1 MNFRRHHISAVC
13 ILVVFLFLGCN
24 FVIAAPD
31 KQNEDAC
38 RSVFKEN
45 PEAGDPSK
53 SAPLVMAIFGDSI
66 MWGQG
71 LKERD
76 KFWCRTRQWLELK
89 TGREV
94 KPYVYAHAGAV
105 IEEKS
110 LLSQPLG
117 KDSYEF
123 ILKVRE
129 EGEEVNVSFPTII
142 EQVDTAAEEFE
153 TRTEKV
159 DLVLVDG
166 CINDLNLRTLLN
178 AGKTEKDIEEQTGT
192 FCRAP
197 MERLLRRINEKF
209 PNAYVVVTGY
219 YPLVYK
225 GIPIEKNGKT
235 EYKSGTAKNRLTEY
249 LVKIL
254 GENPTC
260 ANPEEDTFVCLDRL
274 SRAWHEASNKALNDA
289 VKAVNGSTG
298 ANKELIHFAELHF
311 PPEYGFSTKQTMLW
325 NIRFGATNAGGLRKV
340 VAVLLDIFRA
350 LDTNDDTWDLRE
362 KQCSRSE
369 KELNKRLGQLTDRD
383 QKKKVKKQLQWFES
397 ICKRGSLAHP
407 NKFGAALYAQS
418 IIGRLDAILAKTRW
432 LEAEVAK

>member
-1 MNFRRHHISAVC
+1 MLA
-13 ILVVFLFLGCN
+13 VFLYLGCN
-24 FVIAAPD
+24 SVIAAPD
-31 KQNEDAC
+31 KHNEDAC
-38 RSVFKEN
+38 RSAFEEN
-45 PEAGDPSK
+45 PKARDPAK
-53 SAPLVMAIFGDSI
+53 STPLVMAIFGDSI

-76 KFWCRTRQWLELK
+76 KFWCRTKQWLELK

-94 KPYVYAHAGAV
+94 KHHPYAHAGAV
-105 IEEKS
+105 IEEES

-123 ILKVRE
+123 VLKVTE
-129 EGEEVNVSFPTII
+129 EGKEVNVSFPTII
-142 EQVDTAAEEFE
+142 QQVDTAAKQFEE
-153 TRTEKV
+153 RSEKV

-178 AGKTEKDIEEQTGT
+178 AGKTEEEIETQTVT
-192 FCRAP
+192 FCHNP
-197 MERLLRRINEKF
+197 MDRLLRRINEKF

-225 GIPIEKNGKT
+225 GVPIEKNRKT
-235 EYKSGTAKNRLTEY
+235 EYKNGTAKNRLTEY

-254 GENPTC
+254 GKNPTC

-274 SRAWHEASNKALNDA
+274 SRAWHEASNKALKDA
-289 VKAVNGSTG
+289 VKEVNASIGVD
-298 ANKELIHFAELHF
+298 KELMHFAELHF

-340 VAVLLDIFRA
+340 VAVMLDVFRA

-362 KQCSRSE
+362 KQCGASE
-369 KELNKRLGQLTDRD
+369 EKLNKRLRQLSDPV
-383 QKKKVKKQLQWFES
+383 QKKTVKDQLQWFES

-418 IIGRLDAILAKTRW
+418 IIGRLDSILAKTRW
-432 LEAEVAK
+432 LEPDGVK

>member
-1 MNFRRHHISAVC
+1 
-13 ILVVFLFLGCN
+13 
-24 FVIAAPD
+24 VIAAPG
-31 KQNEDAC
+31 KHNEDAC
-38 RSVFKEN
+38 PSAFEEN
-45 PEAGDPSK
+45 PEARDPAK
-53 SAPLVMAIFGDSI
+53 STPLVMAIFGDSI

-89 TGREV
+89 TKREV
-94 KPYVYAHAGAV
+94 KYHVYAHAGAV

-110 LLSQPLG
+110 LLSQPSG
-117 KDSYEF
+117 KDSYELV
-123 ILKVRE
+123 LKFGKQ
-129 EGEEVNVSFPTII
+129 GEEVNVSFPTIT
-142 EQVDTAAEEFE
+142 EQVDAAATEFE
-153 TRTEKV
+153 KRTEKV

-178 AGKTEKDIEEQTGT
+178 AGKTEEEIETQTVT
-192 FCRAP
+192 FCHNP
-197 MERLLRRINEKF
+197 MDRLLRRINEKF

-225 GIPIEKNGKT
+225 GVPIEKNRKT
-235 EYKSGTAKNRLTEY
+235 EYKNGTAKNRLTEY

-254 GENPTC
+254 GKNPTC

-274 SRAWHEASNKALNDA
+274 SRVWHEASNKALKDA
-289 VKAVNGSTG
+289 VKEVNASIGVD
-298 ANKELIHFAELHF
+298 KELMHFAELHF

-340 VAVLLDIFRA
+340 VAVMLDVFRA

-362 KQCSRSE
+362 KQCGASE
-369 KELNKRLGQLTDRD
+369 EKLNKRLRQLSDPV
-383 QKKKVKKQLQWFES
+383 QKKTVKDQLQWFES

-418 IIGRLDAILAKTRW
+418 IIGRLDAILAQTRW
-432 LEAEVAK
+432 LEPDGVK